1 MQLQIRHK
9 LFLVILLA
17 NLVLAVALSVA
28 VSWNFSRSFQD
39 YIRADQ
45 AEEMQPLLQGL
56 AEVYHQ
62 QGKHWSWLDGDQRQW
77 RQLLRQYL
85 GQPSFL
91 GNSSGVSPAA
101 DRQRRLVPPPPSPS
115 PMTRRLLLRDAKGEM
130 VISSPLL
137 ASQKSAQAI
146 QWLPIESAGELVG
159 ELGVLHPTELARQMD
174 RLFVQHLLRQSAW
187 IVLGVLLVSAC
198 LAFPFSRRLV
208 RPVTRLQQSMQRLAG
223 GHLEKLTPLPVTTGD
238 ELGQLAH
245 AFNLLADTLKKNL
258 RARQQWVADISH
270 ELRTP
275 VAILKGELEALIDG
289 VRPLETAAL
298 DSLQAEVERLAR
310 LINDLNE
317 LSLADQGAL
326 SYQRE
331 PVSLVNLLE
340 DFFDNSRAQL
350 ADTGIEL
357 EFAPPATDKELALF
371 ADESRLVQLFRNL
384 LSNTLRYTRPGGRLR
399 VTVTRN
405 GRTVTLRWEDSAP
418 GVAKQNLD
426 RLFERLYRTDDAR
439 DRVSGGSGLGLAIC
453 RSIAEAHQG
462 QIEASHSELGGLA
475 VVVKLPLYR

>member
-17 NLVLAVALSVA
+17 NLVLAIALSVA

-45 AEEMQPLLQGL
+45 AEEVQPLLLGL
-56 AEVYHQ
+56 AEAYRQ
-62 QGKHWSWLDGDQRQW
+62 YGGQWNWLTDDQRQW
-77 RQLLRQYL
+77 QQLLQQYL
-85 GQPSFL
+85 GQQKIPGEAADQSPS
-91 GNSSGVSPAA
+91 V
-101 DRQRRLVPPPPSPS
+101 DRQRGVIPRPPRRH
-115 PMTRRLLLRDAKGEM
+115 PMARHLLLRDAQNQQ
-130 VISSPLL
+130 IIAPPSL
-137 ASQKSAQAI
+137 ASQEPVPAV
-146 QWLPIESAGELVG
+146 QWLPIESDGERVG
-159 ELGVLHPTELARQMD
+159 DLGVIHPRELARQMD

-245 AFNLLADTLKKNL
+245 AFNLLAETLKENL

-289 VRPLETAAL
+289 VRPLEPAAL
-298 DSLQAEVERLAR
+298 DSLQAEVERLTR

-331 PVSLVNLLE
+331 PISLINLLT
-340 DFFDNSRAQL
+340 DFFDDSRAQL
-350 ADTGIEL
+350 EEKGIDL
-357 EFAPPATDKELALF
+357 EFEPPVTDRELIVF

-384 LSNTLRYTRPGGRLR
+384 LSNTLRYTEAGGRLR
-399 VTVTRN
+399 VTVTRK
-405 GRTVTLRWEDSAP
+405 GQALTLRWDDSAP
-418 GVAKQNLD
+418 GVSGPNLD

-462 QIEASHSELGGLA
+462 RIEASHSELGGLA
-475 VVVKLPLYR
+475 VVVQLPLYR